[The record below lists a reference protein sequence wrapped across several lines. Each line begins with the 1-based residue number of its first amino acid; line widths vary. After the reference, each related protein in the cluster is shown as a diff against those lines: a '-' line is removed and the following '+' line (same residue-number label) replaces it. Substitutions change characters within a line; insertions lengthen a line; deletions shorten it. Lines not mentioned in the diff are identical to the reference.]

1 MLFQHAVFGA
11 CNVHM
16 PLCVCCHAHMPLIEF
31 VHVNMQYYTCYFNMP
46 FLVRENRAWCVV
58 ACDVASD
65 KLSVTNTA
73 TVCGGQAMHVT
84 IYCHYDNKSVLELS
98 A

>member
-1 MLFQHAVFGA
+1 
-11 CNVHM
+11 
-16 PLCVCCHAHMPLIEF
+16 
-31 VHVNMQYYTCYFNMP
+31 MP

-58 ACDVASD
+58 ACHVASD

-73 TVCGGQAMHVT
+73 TVCGGQGMHVT

>member
-1 MLFQHAVFGA
+1 
-11 CNVHM
+11 
-16 PLCVCCHAHMPLIEF
+16 MPLIEF
-31 VHVNMQYYTCYFNMP
+31 VDVNMPYCICYFNMP

-73 TVCGGQAMHVT
+73 TVCGGQAVHVT
-84 IYCHYDNKSVLELS
+84 IYCHYVTSNPCLS
-98 A
+98 PPPDLLRLFVCVCVCVYVFTAQS